1 MLRSNSYAINF
12 LGIWT
17 KALFY
22 FFINGNKFVC
32 FFYKRSNFFKSYLYM
47 SIHHWKVPDQYK
59 FEFECEF
66 LIHLDKLQYMRKILS
81 IGYIRHLIFKI
92 KVLGSLYIQKKRNIL
107 RKFRYLLLEARH
119 LDKIQ
124 IQFRRYHRHGS
135 NTIHCQ
141 QEVDYYIV

>member
-1 MLRSNSYAINF
+1 
-12 LGIWT
+12 
-17 KALFY
+17 
-22 FFINGNKFVC
+22 
-32 FFYKRSNFFKSYLYM
+32 M

-59 FEFECEF
+59 FEFEYEF

-92 KVLGSLYIQKKRNIL
+92 KVLGSQYIQKKKKRNIL

-141 QEVDYYIV
+141 QEVDYYIVWYDFVDLNLDHNLTIGPMYLRQCHFLTWRFVVQ